1 MASKSHKRKAGTP
14 RLLSGAHA
22 VASTSSQ
29 SVDVHR
35 QRTRRAVHTHET
47 GTPAVSAED
56 EWEEDLQSLHARGA
70 ADFSWGLGDTS
81 FQPEA
86 VEEPD
91 DGITVEIGSPR
102 RANKSDRPL
111 KVWRP
116 ETDEYVQATLR
127 KEGRGSDKVHRH
139 CASSGCNGPAEYRCV
154 DGLCVGEVMR
164 CEGCIVAAH
173 QQLPTHFIERWNG
186 KHFVRSLRDL
196 GLRIQMGHPPGVICH
211 ARKPAPADFVLYDL
225 TGVHEV
231 NVDFCGCFPRV
242 ERRIQLMNMGWWP
255 ATVAVPNTCATFAV
269 LKLLQILNCLGKL
282 SAYDFLRGLER
293 LTNNDG
299 LSKPPDRRRPFMS
312 IVRQWQECK
321 RLKRFKCGHAPGGW
335 AATAQGELVPL
346 CRGCP
351 QPGWNLPPDWEKV
364 PLMYRYIYFLFL
376 AEDANFRLG
385 NRYVSSEEADPI
397 WRDGFGFFVKR
408 EGEDGYK
415 AHILKHASEQ
425 EISSCSGFQAMF
437 LANMKRVKGLRTTG
451 IGGVTCSRHNM
462 WRPNGMGD
470 LQLGERY
477 CNMDFLFLSSV
488 LTFAMLYII
497 LSYDIVC
504 QISKKFF
511 QRMELMP
518 DTMKL
523 KIPMENVWWKVPN
536 FHLPPHKPPCHSPYS
551 FHYMFGAGASHGEG
565 VEQNWAFSNG
575 VAASTKLMGP
585 GSRASTLEDIFG
597 FHNYDRQL
605 AMHRVLPKRLA
616 EHMREGTK
624 HNAAL
629 TAFTEGLEE
638 ERADEVAEWK
648 DMVLTWEAEQHVEG
662 DTSPFEYKETV
673 KTLREI
679 QVEIAREELILTEDG
694 VEVEQESTPSMFLT
708 MGLGLESLQRNLE
721 IDIRAVQHPTPNQNL
736 GFLKRRTA
744 LIKKIHKF
752 HQLQLVYMPAVR
764 SFLSDHEKQVFDGNG
779 EQPAE
784 TTRLFMPSEI
794 ADPGTRGRACALG
807 LAEVEARMREGEVAQ
822 ALDWVRKG
830 LRTKTGMSAFKIL
843 NYTGQGAM
851 TRSQGVLRQ
860 VDIEIHLAKIYYRYA
875 CAALLALRGHGV
887 WEERLRVLKDDDV
900 RGLNTDRGGAGRSG
914 APGRSGTHDDD
925 GGRALAAE
933 RLVAGEGSHTM
944 SWIWY
949 TVGLRTGDDDPK
961 LHEALRAEWCKA
973 YARSRRLGEEVR
985 HLREEMRRT
994 IAFGYT
1000 AAGKWD
1006 ILADDVLDDASAE
1019 LTEGRQA
1026 YAAEQADRERQT
1038 CEHLKRCWAG
1048 ILSKADQYLDGL
1060 GVVDSVPVRIQLE
1073 LGDEL
1078 DPDEEEAL
1086 LEGEDE

>member
-14 RLLSGAHA
+14 RLLSGARA

-29 SVDVHR
+29 SVDARR

-86 VEEPD
+86 VEELD
-91 DGITVEIGSPR
+91 DGITVEIGSLR

-127 KEGRGSDKVHRH
+127 KEGRGSEKVHRH
-139 CASSGCNGPAEYRCV
+139 CASSRCDGPAEYRCA
-154 DGLCVGEVMR
+154 DGLCVGEVMC

-186 KHFVRSLRDL
+186 KHFVRSHTGLRDL

-231 NVDFCGCFPRV
+231 NVDFCGCFLWV
-242 ERRIQLMNMGWWP
+242 ERQIQLMNMGWWP
-255 ATVAVPNTCATFAV
+255 ATVAAPNTCATFAV
-269 LKLLQILNCLGKL
+269 LKLFQILNCLGKL

-312 IVRQWQECK
+312 IVRQWRECK
-321 RLKRFKCGHAPGGW
+321 HLKRFKRGHAPGGW

-364 PLMYRYIYFLFL
+364 PPMYRYVLDLCDDRRVYLQGGRRYIYFLFL

-397 WRDGFGFFVKR
+397 WGDGFGFFVKR

-425 EISSCSGFQAMF
+425 EISSSSGFQAMF

-462 WRPNGMGD
+462 WRLNGMGD

-497 LSYDIVC
+497 LSYDIAC

-523 KIPMENVWWKVPN
+523 KIPVENMWWKVPN

-575 VAASTKLMGP
+575 AAALTKLMSP

-605 AMHRVLPKRLA
+605 AMHHVLPKRLA

-629 TAFTEGLEE
+629 TAFMEGLEE

-694 VEVEQESTPSMFLT
+694 VEVEQESTPSTFLT
-708 MGLGLESLQRNLE
+708 MGLGLESLQ
-721 IDIRAVQHPTPNQNL
+721 
-736 GFLKRRTA
+736 
-744 LIKKIHKF
+744 
-752 HQLQLVYMPAVR
+752 

-779 EQPAE
+779 EQLAE

-794 ADPGTRGRACALG
+794 ADLGTRGRACALG
-807 LAEVEARMREGEVAQ
+807 LAEVEARMREGEAVQ

-860 VDIEIHLAKIYYRYA
+860 VDIEIHLAKIHYRYA
-875 CAALLALRGHGV
+875 RAALLALRGHGV

-900 RGLNTDRGGAGRSG
+900 RGLNERALTAEEQAGRE
-914 APGRSGTHDDD
+914 HLDDLARTMTT

-949 TVGLRTGDDDPK
+949 TVGLRVGDDDPK

-985 HLREEMRRT
+985 HLWEEMRRT

-1006 ILADDVLDDASAE
+1006 ILADDVLDDASVE

-1026 YAAEQADRERQT
+1026 YAAEQAD
-1038 CEHLKRCWAG
+1038 
-1048 ILSKADQYLDGL
+1048 ADQYLDGL

-1086 LEGEDE
+1086 LEGEDG